1 MTDDQSLHTDL
12 PAPQDAVERF
22 CDGCNCSQ
30 SILTLYA
37 QRYGLD
43 ESLAMRIATGLGGGV
58 GRMGGVCGTLTGAA
72 LVLGLEQGPHT
83 RNGRHA
89 KEATYAATRRLQER
103 FIERHGSNQCRELLE
118 KDLSIDDEYR
128 QARELGLFKE
138 RCPNYVA
145 TVVTLLDDW
154 FAEKQTNMKQQ
165 ILTMLDLQD
174 AMNRKVNPD
183 WRDAGY
189 PWYRAIWTECAEML
203 DHYGWKWWKHQEADM
218 AQVHLEIV
226 DIWHFAL
233 SDLILHNDSMEQA
246 AEQALAGL
254 QRQPAESDLR
264 GAIEH
269 LAMASIQ
276 HQSADIGRFAE
287 VMKAADLGFD
297 ELFKTYV
304 GKNVLN
310 IFRQDH
316 GYKEG
321 SYVKIWQGREDNEHL
336 ADILSGLDADSDD
349 FSDQVYRQLAQA
361 YPATDLSES

>member
-1 MTDDQSLHTDL
+1 MADDKTIQSDL
-12 PAPQDAVERF
+12 PTPQQAVDRF

-30 SILTLYA
+30 SVLTVYA
-37 QRYGLD
+37 GRYGID

-72 LVLGLEQGPHT
+72 LVLGLEHGPHIQGGQ
-83 RNGRHA
+83 NA
-89 KEATYAATRRLQER
+89 KEATYAATRWLQQR

-118 KDLSIDDEYR
+118 KDLSVDEEYQ
-128 QARELGLFKE
+128 QARELGLFKR
-138 RCPNYVA
+138 RCPHYVE
-145 TVVTLLDDW
+145 TVVTLLDEW
-154 FAEKQTNMKQQ
+154 FAEKQANMKQK
-165 ILTMLDLQD
+165 ILTMLELQD

-203 DHYGWKWWKHQEADM
+203 DHYGWKWWKHQKPDM

-233 SDLILHNDSMEQA
+233 SDLILHNDSMEKA
-246 AEQALAGL
+246 AELALEGL
-254 QRQPAESDLR
+254 NQQVGDIDFRSS
-264 GAIEH
+264 IEH

-310 IFRQDH
+310 FFRQDH

-321 SYVKIWQGREDNEHL
+321 SYIKLWNGREDNEYL
-336 ADILSGLDADSDD
+336 ADILASLDADNAG
-349 FSDQVYRQLAQA
+349 FSEEVYRRLEQA
-361 YPATDLSES
+361 YPAG